1 MAGPRL
7 TTAAYQLVNEREK
20 GTEGG
25 QVVIGSES
33 RGL

>member
-1 MAGPRL
+1 MAGFRL
-7 TTAAYQLVNEREK
+7 TTAAYQLVNERDN

-25 QVVIGSES
+25 QVVEVPEG